1 MSATIIPAPPVR
13 SAFVDT
19 ELHSGNGY
27 MMLAIG
33 FALIAL
39 ACWLAIAGFD
49 ASGRSPGRIW
59 MAAATIILAIVVLKG
74 LVVVQPNE
82 SLVCLLFGSYVG
94 TEHRP
99 GFWWVNPF
107 NSTRK
112 VSRRL
117 ETLESGPLKVND
129 AVGNPVDIGAVIVW
143 RVEDAA
149 KALLEVGSYAS
160 YVKAQSETALR
171 RMASVHP
178 YDRGEAEEALG
189 QQALGQQV
197 LGQQVLGQQVLGQGE
212 RPASG
217 AEKPDRDPA
226 PVSTV
231 SLRDGGDAI
240 IEALLQEI
248 RIRMQPIGVSVL
260 EARISHLAYSSEIAG
275 AMLRK
280 QAASAVV
287 AARRMVVK
295 GAVSIVEDALDELD
309 KKHLAD
315 ALDPERKAAMIS
327 NLLVVLVG
335 DREVTPVINTGTL
348 YS

>member
-1 MSATIIPAPPVR
+1 MSATMMSAPPVR
-13 SAFVDT
+13 GTFADK
-19 ELHSGNGY
+19 ELHAINGFA
-27 MMLAIG
+27 MLAIG
-33 FALIAL
+33 AASIVIC
-39 ACWLAIAGFD
+39 CWLAYIGFD
-49 ASGRSPGRIW
+49 ARGDVLVRAWISVPAIIIAIAV
-59 MAAATIILAIVVLKG
+59 AAGLFEGLIVL
-74 LVVVQPNE
+74 QPNE

-99 GFWWVNPF
+99 GLWWVNPF
-107 NSTRK
+107 NSK
-112 VSRRL
+112 NKISRRL

-129 AVGNPVDIGAVIVW
+129 AVGNPIDIGAVIVW

-149 KALLEVGSYAS
+149 KALLEVTSYAS
-160 YVKAQSETALR
+160 YVKSQSETALR
-171 RMASVHP
+171 WMVSVHP
-178 YDRGEAEEALG
+178 YDQVETEEAER
-189 QQALGQQV
+189 
-197 LGQQVLGQQVLGQGE
+197 QGE
-212 RPASG
+212 RPTSV
-217 AEKPDRDPA
+217 

-240 IEALLQEI
+240 IEALLREL
-248 RIRMQPIGVSVL
+248 RARMEPIGVSVL

-287 AARRMVVK
+287 AARRMIVK
-295 GAVSIVEDALDELD
+295 GAVSIVEDALNELER
-309 KKHLAD
+309 KKLAE

>member
-1 MSATIIPAPPVR
+1 LSATIISAPPVR
-13 SAFVDT
+13 GAFADK
-19 ELHSGNGY
+19 ELHAVNGFV
-27 MMLAIG
+27 MLAIG
-33 FALIAL
+33 MASIAIGIWLVCIAFDPNDGSLVRAWIAL
-39 ACWLAIAGFD
+39 SPMIVAAIIAIAV
-49 ASGRSPGRIW
+49 A
-59 MAAATIILAIVVLKG
+59 KG
-74 LVVVQPNE
+74 LVVLQPNE

-107 NSTRK
+107 NSRRK
-112 VSRRL
+112 ISRRL

-129 AVGNPVDIGAVIVW
+129 AVGNPIDIGAVIVW

-149 KALLEVGSYAS
+149 KALLEVASYAS
-160 YVKAQSETALR
+160 YVKAQSETGLR
-171 RMASVHP
+171 RMVSVHP
-178 YDRGEAEEALG
+178 YDQVETEEAERP
-189 QQALGQQV
+189 
-197 LGQQVLGQQVLGQGE
+197 GE
-212 RPASG
+212 RSTGGAGKPAH
-217 AEKPDRDPA
+217 DRA
-226 PVSTV
+226 AVSTV
-231 SLRDGGDAI
+231 SLRDGGDAVV
-240 IEALLQEI
+240 EALLQEI
-248 RIRMQPIGVSVL
+248 RARMEPIGVSVL

-287 AARRMVVK
+287 AARRMIVR

-309 KKHLAD
+309 KKKLAD

-335 DREVTPVINTGTL
+335 DREVSPVINTGTL

>member
-1 MSATIIPAPPVR
+1 VSTASA
-13 SAFVDT
+13 SALPHRGTFVDK
-19 ELHSGNGY
+19 ELWAGNGY
-27 MMLAIG
+27 IVLAIG
-33 FALIAL
+33 LVSIICL
-39 ACWLAIAGFD
+39 LLAGF
-49 ASGRSPGRIW
+49 G
-59 MAAATIILAIVVLKG
+59 TIGHDLAKAGLCLLAFTIAVAVAKSLVIL
-74 LVVVQPNE
+74 QPNE

-99 GFWWVNPF
+99 GLWVVNPF
-107 NSTRK
+107 LSRMK
-112 VSRRL
+112 ISRRL
-117 ETLESGPLKVND
+117 QTLECGPLKVND

-149 KALLEVGSYAS
+149 KALLEVDSYED
-160 YVKAQSETALR
+160 YVKAQSETAVR

-178 YDRGEAEEALG
+178 YDQVEAEEAIE
-189 QQALGQQV
+189 
-197 LGQQVLGQQVLGQGE
+197 QGE
-212 RPASG
+212 RPATG
-217 AEKPDRDPA
+217 THPPNAGHLPM
-226 PVSTV
+226 STV
-231 SLRDGGDAI
+231 TLRDGGDAI
-240 IEALLQEI
+240 VESLLKEV
-248 RIRMQPIGVSVL
+248 RTRMQPIGVSVI

-295 GAVSIVEDALDELD
+295 GAVRIVEDALEELD
-309 KKHLAD
+309 QKKLVD

-348 YS
+348 YP

>member
-1 MSATIIPAPPVR
+1 MSATMISAPPAR
-13 SAFVDT
+13 SAFVDR
-19 ELHSGNGY
+19 ELHAGNGY
-27 MMLAIG
+27 VMLGIG
-33 FALIAL
+33 LALIAVS
-39 ACWLAIAGFD
+39 CWLAYTGFVVNPSLVRAWIALP
-49 ASGRSPGRIW
+49 A
-59 MAAATIILAIVVLKG
+59 IIFAIAVLKG
-74 LVVVQPNE
+74 LVVLQPNE

-99 GFWWVNPF
+99 GFWWINPC
-107 NSTRK
+107 NSKRK
-112 VSRRL
+112 ISRRL

-129 AVGNPVDIGAVIVW
+129 AVGNPIDIGAVIVW

-149 KALLEVGSYAS
+149 KALLEVGSYAN

-178 YDRGEAEEALG
+178 YDLVEADEAVR
-189 QQALGQQV
+189 QDKRAT
-197 LGQQVLGQQVLGQGE
+197 
-212 RPASG
+212 SG
-217 AEKPDRDPA
+217 TEKPDHDHTA
-226 PVSTV
+226 VSTV
-231 SLRDGGDAI
+231 SLRDGGDAV
-240 IEALLQEI
+240 IEALLHEI
-248 RIRMQPIGVSVL
+248 RTRMEPIGVSVL

-275 AMLRK
+275 AMLRR

-295 GAVSIVEDALDELD
+295 GAVSIVEDALSELD
-309 KKHLAD
+309 KKQLAD
-315 ALDPERKAAMIS
+315 VLDPERKAAMIS

>member
-1 MSATIIPAPPVR
+1 MTATITSAPPAR
-13 SAFVDT
+13 SAFVDK
-19 ELHSGNGY
+19 ELPTSNGY
-27 MMLAIG
+27 VMLGVGLVLVAVS
-33 FALIAL
+33 F
-39 ACWLAIAGFD
+39 WLAYTSFVPGFSLLR
-49 ASGRSPGRIW
+49 AWITPV
-59 MAAATIILAIVVLKG
+59 AIICAIVVLKG
-74 LVVVQPNE
+74 LVVLQPNE
-82 SLVCLLFGSYVG
+82 SLVCLLFGNYVG

-107 NSTRK
+107 NSKRK
-112 VSRRL
+112 ISRRL

-129 AVGNPVDIGAVIVW
+129 AIGNPIDIGAVIVW

-149 KALLEVGSYAS
+149 KALLEVGSYAN

-178 YDRGEAEEALG
+178 YDLVEAEDALG
-189 QQALGQQV
+189 QA
-197 LGQQVLGQQVLGQGE
+197 E
-212 RPASG
+212 RPTSG
-217 AEKPDRDPA
+217 TEQPDPDHA
-226 PVSTV
+226 PMSTV

-240 IEALLQEI
+240 IEALLHEI
-248 RIRMQPIGVSVL
+248 RIRMEPIGVSVL

-295 GAVSIVEDALDELD
+295 GAVSIVEDALSELD

>member
-1 MSATIIPAPPVR
+1 
-13 SAFVDT
+13 
-19 ELHSGNGY
+19 
-27 MMLAIG
+27 MLAIG
-33 FALIAL
+33 LASIATGIWLAYIGFDPGDGSLVRAWIAL
-39 ACWLAIAGFD
+39 APMIIAVVIAIG
-49 ASGRSPGRIW
+49 
-59 MAAATIILAIVVLKG
+59 VVKG
-74 LVVVQPNE
+74 LVVLQPNE

-107 NSTRK
+107 NSKRK
-112 VSRRL
+112 ISRRL

-129 AVGNPVDIGAVIVW
+129 AVGNPIDIGAVIVW

-149 KALLEVGSYAS
+149 KALLEVSSYAS
-160 YVKAQSETALR
+160 YVKAQSETGLR
-171 RMASVHP
+171 RMVSVHP
-178 YDRGEAEEALG
+178 YDLVETEEAER
-189 QQALGQQV
+189 
-197 LGQQVLGQQVLGQGE
+197 QGE
-212 RPASG
+212 IPAGG
-217 AEKPDRDPA
+217 AGKPGHDRT
-226 PVSTV
+226 PVSAV

-248 RIRMQPIGVSVL
+248 RARMEPIGVSVL

-287 AARRMVVK
+287 AARRMIVR

-309 KKHLAD
+309 KKKLAD

>member
-1 MSATIIPAPPVR
+1 MSAAINSGPPVR
-13 SAFVDT
+13 SAFADK
-19 ELHSGNGY
+19 ELHAINGY
-27 MMLAIG
+27 VILVIGLALILVGGWFAYIG
-33 FALIAL
+33 FDPNNGSLIRAWIAL
-39 ACWLAIAGFD
+39 SPIIIAAVF
-49 ASGRSPGRIW
+49 
-59 MAAATIILAIVVLKG
+59 AAGVLKGIVVL
-74 LVVVQPNE
+74 QPNE

-99 GFWWVNPF
+99 GFWWINPF
-107 NSTRK
+107 NSRNK

-117 ETLESGPLKVND
+117 ETLEIGPLKVND
-129 AVGNPVDIGAVIVW
+129 AVGNPIDIGAVIIW

-149 KALLEVGSYAS
+149 KASLEVASYAS
-160 YVKAQSETALR
+160 YVKAQSEAALR

-178 YDRGEAEEALG
+178 YDLVEAEEAAG
-189 QQALGQQV
+189 QS
-197 LGQQVLGQQVLGQGE
+197 E

-217 AEKPDRDPA
+217 TEYARMSA
-226 PVSTV
+226 V

-240 IEALLQEI
+240 IEALLQQI
-248 RIRMQPIGVSVL
+248 RARMEPIGVSVL
-260 EARISHLAYSSEIAG
+260 EARISHLAYSSEIAS

-287 AARRMVVK
+287 AARRMIVR
-295 GAVSIVEDALDELD
+295 GAVSIVEDALNELD
-309 KKHLAD
+309 KKKLAD

>member
-1 MSATIIPAPPVR
+1 MSATIIPAPPAR
-13 SAFVDT
+13 SAFADR
-19 ELHSGNGY
+19 ELHSGNGFV
-27 MMLAIG
+27 MLAIG
-33 FALIAL
+33 FVLIAL
-39 ACWLAIAGFD
+39 ACWLAFTGFD
-49 ASGRSPGRIW
+49 VSGRSLGRVW
-59 MAAATIILAIVVLKG
+59 TALASIILAIVVLKG
-74 LVVVQPNE
+74 LVVLQPNE

-107 NSTRK
+107 NSRRK

-129 AVGNPVDIGAVIVW
+129 AVGNPIDIGAVIVW

-149 KALLEVGSYAS
+149 KALLEVGSYAN

-178 YDRGEAEEALG
+178 YDRVEAEEA
-189 QQALGQQV
+189 A
-197 LGQQVLGQQVLGQGE
+197 GQGE
-212 RPASG
+212 RPTSG
-217 AEKPDRDPA
+217 AEKPDRDHA
-226 PVSTV
+226 LLSTV
-231 SLRDGGDAI
+231 SLRDGGDAV

-248 RIRMQPIGVSVL
+248 RMRMQPIGIAVL

-295 GAVSIVEDALDELD
+295 GAVTIVEDALNELD

>member
-1 MSATIIPAPPVR
+1 MSATVISAAPVR
-13 SAFVDT
+13 GAFADR
-19 ELHSGNGY
+19 ELNAVSGFAT
-27 MMLAIG
+27 LAIG
-33 FALIAL
+33 LASIAICCWFTYMGFDPSDGSLVRAWIAL
-39 ACWLAIAGFD
+39 SPIIVAAVIAIG
-49 ASGRSPGRIW
+49 
-59 MAAATIILAIVVLKG
+59 VLKG
-74 LVVVQPNE
+74 LVVLQPNE

-107 NSTRK
+107 NSKRK
-112 VSRRL
+112 ISRRL

-129 AVGNPVDIGAVIVW
+129 AVGNPIDIGAVIVW

-149 KALLEVGSYAS
+149 KALLEVSSYAS
-160 YVKAQSETALR
+160 YVKAQSETGLR
-171 RMASVHP
+171 RMVSVHP
-178 YDRGEAEEALG
+178 YDLVETEEAER
-189 QQALGQQV
+189 
-197 LGQQVLGQQVLGQGE
+197 QGE
-212 RPASG
+212 TPTGETARASH
-217 AEKPDRDPA
+217 DRA
-226 PVSTV
+226 AVSTV
-231 SLRDGGDAI
+231 SLRDGGDAV

-248 RIRMQPIGVSVL
+248 RARMEPIGVSVL

-287 AARRMVVK
+287 AARRMIVR
-295 GAVSIVEDALDELD
+295 GAVSIVEDALNELD
-309 KKHLAD
+309 KKKLAD

>member
-1 MSATIIPAPPVR
+1 
-13 SAFVDT
+13 
-19 ELHSGNGY
+19 
-27 MMLAIG
+27 MLAIAL
-33 FALIAL
+33 ALIAVS
-39 ACWLAIAGFD
+39 CWLAYTGLSGHFLVPGLIAL
-49 ASGRSPGRIW
+49 
-59 MAAATIILAIVVLKG
+59 LAIIFAVAVLKG
-74 LVVVQPNE
+74 LVVLQPNE

-99 GFWWVNPF
+99 GFWWINPF
-107 NSTRK
+107 NSKRK

-129 AVGNPVDIGAVIVW
+129 AVGNPIDIGAVIVW

-149 KALLEVGSYAS
+149 KALLEVGSYAN

-178 YDRGEAEEALG
+178 YDLVEAEAAARQSEQPTSGTGKSDHDHAL
-189 QQALGQQV
+189 
-197 LGQQVLGQQVLGQGE
+197 
-212 RPASG
+212 
-217 AEKPDRDPA
+217 
-226 PVSTV
+226 VSTV
-231 SLRDGGDAI
+231 SLRDGGDAV

-248 RIRMQPIGVSVL
+248 RTRMEPIGVSVL

-275 AMLRK
+275 TMLRK

-309 KKHLAD
+309 KKKIAD

-335 DREVTPVINTGTL
+335 DREVSPVINTGTL